1 MKKSSLLILVLLLLV
16 AAGGWLVASQGPDK
30 AKDPVCGMS
39 VTKST
44 ATYTYDYK
52 GTTYYFCGESCKTS
66 FIKDPEKYLAP
77 GAETKPMGEM
87 KGQGM
92 MHGQMMQGQA
102 VDPSKAK
109 DLVCGM
115 TVDKATAKWT
125 YEYKGTT
132 YYFCSEGCKTSFAK
146 EPEKYLAAEAKP
158 MAGMMK
164 GQGMMHEKMAAGME
178 GMAGCPMML
187 PDVERK
193 IETTKNGVVI
203 TLTSKNA
210 ETVKKIQEHAAKMKD
225 MNMKDMK
232 EMKKTPAA
240 GPMAETGCTGCA
252 GCATKK

>member
-1 MKKSSLLILVLLLLV
+1 MEVPMKKSSLLILVLLLLV
-16 AAGGWLVASQGPDK
+16 AAGGWLVASQATDK

-44 ATYTYDYK
+44 AKYTYDYK

-66 FIKDPEKYLAP
+66 FVKDPEKYLAP
-77 GAETKPMGEM
+77 GAETKPMAGM
-87 KGQGM
+87 MQGQGM
-92 MHGQMMQGQA
+92 MHEKMAQGQA
-102 VDPSKAK
+102 ADPTKAK

-132 YYFCSEGCKTSFAK
+132 YYFCCEGCKTSFAK
-146 EPEKYLAAEAKP
+146 EPEKYLAKEAEGKP
-158 MAGMMK
+158 MAGMM
-164 GQGMMHEKMAAGME
+164 HEKMMAGME

-193 IETTKNGVVI
+193 IETTKDGVII

-225 MNMKDMK
+225 MK
-232 EMKKTPAA
+232 EMKKAPAA
-240 GPMAETGCTGCA
+240 GPMAEGGCA
-252 GCATKK
+252 CCAVKK